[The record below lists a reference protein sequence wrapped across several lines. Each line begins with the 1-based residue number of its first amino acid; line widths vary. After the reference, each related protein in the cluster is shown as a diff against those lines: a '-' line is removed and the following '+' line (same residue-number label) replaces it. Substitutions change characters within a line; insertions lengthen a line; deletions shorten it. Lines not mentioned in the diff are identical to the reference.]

1 MFDNEKKNEL
11 ELTDCSI
18 DDVKIKP
25 RKVTFLRCY
34 INKLHLN
41 LQEMKKIEFKECVI
55 NTLFFT
61 DGVSKNADAVIEF
74 RNCNFK
80 TDIKLKDVRV
90 LIRMLKYLYLG
101 NGRVFKNITY
111 RNKIETLDERAEE
124 NENLIN
130 TDGEISVFYEIHVK
144 MQYQKDMRPC
154 FQVVYND
161 KKALIDINSSQ
172 VIDGEVPEEQ
182 MYLILAWC
190 VIHKDELI
198 ENWSLSKERK
208 QLNVIDPLV

>member
-1 MFDNEKKNEL
+1 M
-11 ELTDCSI
+11 
-18 DDVKIKP
+18 
-25 RKVTFLRCY
+25 
-34 INKLHLN
+34 
-41 LQEMKKIEFKECVI
+41 
-55 NTLFFT
+55 
-61 DGVSKNADAVIEF
+61 G
-74 RNCNFK
+74 
-80 TDIKLKDVRV
+80 
-90 LIRMLKYLYLG
+90 KYLYLG